1 LFRLDEIQTANG
13 CVTLL
18 LSGAFTSD
26 QVPEIRARLEA
37 FQQQGHVVE
46 LDLSQLRQV
55 DRDGIALL
63 IWATRAGTALT
74 NAPRYIRTWI
84 TQEALQNKGGG
95 D

>member
-1 LFRLDEIQTANG
+1 
-13 CVTLL
+13 
-18 LSGAFTSD
+18 
-26 QVPEIRARLEA
+26 
-37 FQQQGHVVE
+37 HVVE

-84 TQEALQNKGGG
+84 TQEALQNNGGG